1 MPCAKVWKLAFHN
14 LLKIVWPSACLLS
27 SPRKRMQSWMRMQ
40 GMSCEKW
47 SVPCTI
53 QRTSE
58 TCCNSLHL
66 RFPLCPQWNHV
77 RTKNEIL
84 STRST
89 VASITAF
96 AYSFAWCPVLPAL
109 YGFMLWTKCPRN
121 IHERSIGFCG
131 YTDGVLSILHIDW
144 KHVMSPVSTGICL
157 LLCLCFATAV
167 TWTAC
172 KSSMEWCWDGEKC
185 LQFHQWNG
193 VAIAHFASENCDL
206 SENLKCAMYAMC
218 KSVKVGFPQ
227 PVEDR
232 LTFSFSCFFTSQADA
247 ILTAHAGN
255 VLRKMKCPLHYAKN
269 IRNLLQLTATPIS
282 PMPAMKPRSHQKWN
296 TLNSQHGGLDHGLC
310 IFFCLVSSV
319 AGPLW
324 VHVVDKMPKKHPYI
338 ENTSC
343 RHYTS
348 YQEIDGSTTFIVP
361 SLQALKSALKQTGHV
376 ITGHQMS
383 TNTCQR
389 NPHSPN

>member
-1 MPCAKVWKLAFHN
+1 MTL
-14 LLKIVWPSACLLS
+14 
-27 SPRKRMQSWMRMQ
+27 Q
-40 GMSCEKW
+40 
-47 SVPCTI
+47 
-53 QRTSE
+53 
-58 TCCNSLHL
+58 
-66 RFPLCPQWNHV
+66 
-77 RTKNEIL
+77 
-84 STRST
+84 
-89 VASITAF
+89 
-96 AYSFAWCPVLPAL
+96 
-109 YGFMLWTKCPRN
+109 
-121 IHERSIGFCG
+121 
-131 YTDGVLSILHIDW
+131 LHI
-144 KHVMSPVSTGICL
+144 L
-157 LLCLCFATAV
+157 LP
-167 TWTAC
+167 
-172 KSSMEWCWDGEKC
+172 K
-185 LQFHQWNG
+185 
-193 VAIAHFASENCDL
+193 ICDL
-206 SENLKCAMYAMC
+206 SENLKCAMYAIC
-218 KSVKVGFPQ
+218 KIMKVGFPQ

-232 LTFSFSCFFTSQADA
+232 LTFSFSSFFTSQADA
-247 ILTAHAGN
+247 ILNAHVGN
-255 VLRKMKCPLHYAKN
+255 VLRKKKYPLHYTKN

-296 TLNSQHGGLDHGLC
+296 TLNSQHGGLDHGLS

-319 AGPLW
+319 DGPLW